1 MRAEVREREAG
12 IFLEARVLEYQRL
25 ALLQKARCMV
35 RSGRIRRDF
44 YGGLRECLYGLSLT
58 VGWEVSDEQEA

>member
-1 MRAEVREREAG
+1 MLAEVREREMQ
-12 IFLEARVLEYQRL
+12 LYREARIHEYQRL

-44 YGGLRECLYGLSLT
+44 YDDLRECLYGLSLT

>member
-1 MRAEVREREAG
+1 MLAEVREREMQ
-12 IFLEARVLEYQRL
+12 LYREARILEYQRL

>member
-1 MRAEVREREAG
+1 MLAEVREREMQ
-12 IFLEARVLEYQRL
+12 LYREARILEYQRL

-44 YGGLRECLYGLSLT
+44 YGGLRECLHGLSLT